1 MKKNYLHYLLM
12 LGKYAFVGVIFQCVT
27 YTLIFASN
35 SVAQKQFSVKEVEV
49 ELEFSNSNLSE
60 VFALIESA
68 TPFKFIYYDAD
79 VNGQERFNLPRKS
92 MKVSDVLLQLSKK
105 YNLAFKQ
112 VNNNISVKKL
122 DEKDSKTP
130 KLEIIIQTQTISGKV
145 TSMEDGEPLPGVNV
159 LVKGTSQGT
168 VTDLNGNYSLTVTT
182 ANPVIVFS
190 FIGYT
195 SEEVE
200 VGTRSVI
207 NIQLTPDVTQLSEV
221 VIVDVGYGTMRKSDL
236 TGSVASVTGEELQK
250 KPVASIAEALA
261 GKMAGVLVTTTEGSP
276 DAEVNIRVRGG
287 GSITQDNSP
296 LYIVDGFPV
305 NTISDIA
312 PSDIQSVSVLKDAS
326 STAIYGSRGA
336 NGVVIVTTKRGREGK
351 MTVSYNS
358 YYGLKK
364 IANTLDVLDV
374 EDYVRWQYEYAVLE
388 DGIDDLGSYEDYFG
402 PYQDIDL
409 FTGLTGNNWQRQVYG
424 RTGNVFNHDLSIRGG
439 SEKFTYSL
447 SYARID
453 DKAIMVGSGFERNN
467 ISLKLDNNPND
478 KIQMAFSLRYSDTE
492 ITGGGANEQNEV
504 SSADSRLK
512 HAVAYTPLPLSGLT
526 TDDTNEEIASY
537 LINPLTAT
545 ADNDRL
551 QDRRNYNL
559 AGSFQWEIVN
569 NLQLKTELGLDNYK
583 DNDSRYYGL
592 TTYYIK
598 NAPASENQGY
608 PAVRLINGDQI
619 RFRNTN
625 TLNYD
630 FEALLNEDH
639 HARLLLGH
647 EMIRREENE
656 LTSVV
661 HGFPKQF
668 GSAEAFRLTTQ
679 GKPFS
684 TDNNFSPDDKLLS
697 FFGRFIYDY
706 QEKYLLTAT
715 YRADGSS
722 KFSAGNRWGYFPS
735 VAVGWRISK
744 EDFMPTGN
752 WLNDLKLRASYG
764 AAGNNNIASG
774 QIVQTFG
781 SSTTS
786 WMNPFS
792 SFWAPSKRM
801 ANPDLKWESTY
812 TRNVGLDFSLF
823 RSRLNGTVEAY
834 LNNTKDLLIEFP
846 VPGTGYDTQFRNLG
860 ETENKGIE
868 ASLDWYAIDQKDY
881 GLNLSFN
888 IGFNRNKIKSLGSV
902 ENLTQSTGWASTEIP
917 YDFFA
922 TTGGSVGEMFGYQWD
937 GRYEVSDFEGYD
949 AEAEEW
955 ILKEGVVDASAVVG
969 ELRPGMLK
977 LKDINNNNVV
987 TLDDRSIIG
996 NANPKHTG
1004 GFTINGYAFGFDLS
1018 AAFNWSYGNDIYN
1031 ANKIE
1036 YTTSTP
1042 KTQYRNLI
1050 TMMGSGNRWTN
1061 IDPATGQLVND
1072 PATLAS
1078 MNANT
1083 TMWSP
1088 YMTRYVF
1095 SDWAV
1100 EDGSF
1105 LRLNTLTLGYTLPS
1119 PLMERFGIQG
1129 LRFYATGYNVFIL
1142 TNYSGFD
1149 PEVSTRRKTPLSPGV
1164 DYSAYPRSRQIVF
1177 GLNLN
1182 F

>member
-1 MKKNYLHYLLM
+1 M
-12 LGKYAFVGVIFQCVT
+12 LGKYAFLGVIFQCIT
-27 YTLIFASN
+27 FTLIFASN
-35 SVAQKQFSVKEVEV
+35 SIAQRQFSVKEVEV

-60 VFALIESA
+60 VFAMIESA

-79 VNGQERFNLPRKS
+79 ISVHERFTLPRKN
-92 MKVSDVLLQLSKK
+92 MKVSDVLLQISKK

-122 DEKDSKTP
+122 DEKDSRTP
-130 KLEIIIQTQTISGKV
+130 KLEIILQSQTITGRV
-145 TSMEDGEPLPGVNV
+145 TSTEDSEPLPGVNV

-168 VTDLNGNYSLTVTT
+168 VTDMNGDYTLTVSG
-182 ANPVIVFS
+182 ANPILVFS

-195 SEEVE
+195 TEEVA
-200 VGTRSVI
+200 VGAQSVI
-207 NIQLTPDVTQLSEV
+207 NLNLAPDITQLSEI
-221 VIVDVGYGTMRKSDL
+221 VIVDVGYGTMRKTDL
-236 TGSVASVTGEELQK
+236 TGSISTVSGDELKKMPVSSV
-250 KPVASIAEALA
+250 AEALT
-261 GKMAGVLVTTTEGSP
+261 GRMAGVSVVTTEGSP
-276 DAEVNIRVRGG
+276 DAEINIRVRGG

-305 NTISDIA
+305 NGISDIA

-351 MTVSYNS
+351 LSVSYNS

-374 EDYVRWQYEYAVLE
+374 EDYVNWQYEYAVLE
-388 DGIDDLGSYEDYFG
+388 DGIDNLDSYEGKFG

-409 FTGLTGNNWQRQVYG
+409 YSGMTGNDWQRQVYG
-424 RTGNVFNHDLSIRGG
+424 RTGNVFNHDLSLRGG
-439 SEKFTYSL
+439 TEKFMYSL

-467 ISLKLDNNPND
+467 ISLKLDNKPND
-478 KIQMAFSLRYSDTE
+478 KINLAFSLRYSDTE
-492 ITGGGANEQNEV
+492 ISGGGANEQNEI

-512 HAVAYTPLPLSGLT
+512 HAVTYTPIPLQGLT
-526 TDDTNEEIASY
+526 TDDTDEEIAGY
-537 LINPLTAT
+537 LINPIIAT

-551 QDRRNYNL
+551 QQRKNYNI
-559 AGSFQWEIVN
+559 AGSFQWELLN
-569 NLQLKTELGLDNYK
+569 NLQFKTELGLDNYGTL
-583 DNDSRYYGL
+583 NNRFYGL

-598 NAPASENQGY
+598 NAPASENQGF
-608 PAVRLINGDQI
+608 PAVILRNGDEL

-630 FEALLNEDH
+630 FGDLLNESH
-639 HARLLLGH
+639 NLKMLLGH
-647 EMIRREENE
+647 EMIQIEETE

-661 HGFPKQF
+661 HGFPRQF
-668 GSAEAFRLTTQ
+668 TSEESFKLTTQ

-684 TDNNFSPDDKLLS
+684 TDNNYSPDDKLLS
-697 FFGRFIYDY
+697 FFGRLVYDY
-706 QEKYLLTAT
+706 QEKYLLYAT

-722 KFSAGNRWGYFPS
+722 KFAEVNRWGYFPS
-735 VAVGWRISK
+735 VAAAWRISK
-744 EDFMPTGN
+744 ESFMPSGN
-752 WLNDLKLRASYG
+752 WLNDLKIRASYG
-764 AAGNNNIASG
+764 AAGNNNIPSG
-774 QIVQTFG
+774 QMVQSYQ

-786 WMNPFS
+786 WMNPFN

-801 ANPDLKWESTY
+801 ANPDLKWETTY
-812 TRNVGLDFSLF
+812 TRNVGIDFSLF
-823 RSRLNGTVEAY
+823 KSRLSGTVEAY
-834 LNNTKDLLIEFP
+834 MNNTTDLLIEYD
-846 VPGTGYDTQFRNLG
+846 VQGTGYDTQFRNIG

-868 ASLDWYAIDQKDY
+868 ATLDWFAIDAEKY
-881 GLNLSFN
+881 GLNFSFN
-888 IGFNRNKIKSLGSV
+888 IGYNRNRIKSLGAVPEIVS
-902 ENLTQSTGWASTEIP
+902 ETGWASTEIP
-917 YDFFA
+917 YDYY
-922 TTGGSVGEMFGYQWD
+922 TVVGGQVGEMYGYVSD
-937 GRYEVSDFEGYD
+937 GRYEVSDFDYD
-949 AEAEEW
+949 ALNDEW
-955 ILKEGVVDASAVVG
+955 ILKEGVADVTSVVDNP
-969 ELRPGMLK
+969 RPGVMK
-977 LKDINNNNVV
+977 LMDLTGDNII
-987 TLDDRSIIG
+987 TTDDRRVIG

-1004 GFTINGYAFGFDLS
+1004 GFIMNGYAYGFDLTAS
-1018 AAFNWSYGNDIYN
+1018 FNWSYGNDIYN

-1036 YTTSTP
+1036 YTTATP

-1050 TMMGSGNRWTN
+1050 STMESGKRWTN

-1072 PATLAS
+1072 PATLAA

-1088 YMTRYVF
+1088 YMDRHVF
-1095 SDWAV
+1095 TDWAV

-1105 LRLNTLTLGYTLPS
+1105 LRLNTLTLGYTLPMK
-1119 PLMERFGIQG
+1119 LTERLGIEN

-1149 PEVSTRRKTPLSPGV
+1149 PEVSTRRKTPLTPGV
-1164 DYSAYPRSRQIVF
+1164 DYSAYPRSRQVVF